1 MKITRA
7 IIKNFRNFEELDVQ
21 LGRNTILLGENGV
34 GKTNF
39 LEALRL
45 VLDPSRERRLYRED
59 FHRPGQPFN
68 GNKIEVHLYFAD
80 FQDDQVL
87 HGKVFPNC
95 IIEPNPPIAQ
105 VSYIYCP
112 KENIPDQSADGRD
125 DYRAIIY
132 GRGDMSN
139 NVRREIHAHLNIR
152 VIPALRN
159 IDKDIAIWQNSPLRR
174 WANLK
179 SLSDNYDFIQ
189 VSASVR
195 RATQELQRI
204 DPIKE
209 LQDDIK
215 QRLTDMVESVF
226 TFDPQVGMLPSE
238 PEALQRALRL
248 FLDENL
254 SLDRS
259 SLGLANVLYLT
270 LLMLEIEQRKQ
281 QIAEDEDQGEKY
293 QFTILAVEEPE
304 AHLHPHLQRLVF
316 HDFLRWDPPVFLST
330 HSPQIVS
337 VAEADSLV
345 VLKKQQEDK
354 TIATSTANLSQ
365 LPEWEPDWE
374 AAKLDLERYLD
385 STRGEV
391 VFAKGVILVEGDAE
405 LFLVPAFAKKL
416 AEPIINIRR
425 EEKQARILEDVTE
438 RNQRLDEISENITQL
453 INTGH
458 IPCTLDGAG
467 ISVCSVAGTDFKPY
481 VRFLGPEGLN
491 LPLVVITDGDKYI
504 ELKDKVK
511 KLIKPESEISQAD
524 KEELIDLRETKQWDV
539 LRQKLERLGQGVY
552 AGLERGVQLA
562 HFIAPDNV
570 ANLDAAFSEA
580 RWDDVR
586 QSLSQIGIFV
596 NDWTLEADLAYSYQ
610 DELVT
615 VYGELGASSTKQE
628 NMREQL
634 IAGTSESIDKIITR
648 IEETGKGK
656 GRFAQRLSSK
666 VQADRIPEY
675 IHFAIRDIVQK
686 TVPMLFQSSSEDNG
700 EG

>member
-1 MKITRA
+1 MKISRV
-7 IIKNFRNFEELDVQ
+7 IIRNFRNFEELDVR
-21 LGRNTILLGENGV
+21 LGRNTVLLGENGV

-45 VLDPSRERRLYRED
+45 VLDPSKERRLYRED
-59 FHRPGQPFN
+59 FHRPGQPFK
-68 GNKIEVHLYFAD
+68 GTRIEVHLYFSD

-87 HGKVFPNC
+87 YGKVFPNC
-95 IIEPNPPIAQ
+95 IVEPDPPIAQ

-112 KENIPDQSADGRD
+112 KENILDQSADGRD

-132 GRGDMSN
+132 GRGDVSN
-139 NVRREIHAHLNIR
+139 NVRREIHAHLNLR
-152 VIPALRN
+152 VIPALRD
-159 IDKDIAIWQNSPLRR
+159 IDKDIAIWRNSPLRR

-179 SLSDNYDFIQ
+179 NLSENSDFIQ
-189 VSASVR
+189 VAASVG
-195 RATQELQRI
+195 RATHALQQI

-226 TFDPQVGMLPSE
+226 TFDPQVGMLPSD

-281 QIAEDEDQGEKY
+281 QKAEDEDQGEKY

-304 AHLHPHLQRLVF
+304 SHLHPHLQRLVF

-345 VLKKQQEDK
+345 VLKRNQEGK
-354 TIATSTANLSQ
+354 TTATSTANLSQ
-365 LPEWEPDWE
+365 LLDWEPDWE

-385 STRGEV
+385 ATRGEV

-405 LFLVPAFAKKL
+405 LFLISTFAKKMT
-416 AEPIINIRR
+416 EPILNLRR
-425 EEKQARILEDVTE
+425 NEKQARMLDDTTE
-438 RNQRLDEISENITQL
+438 RDQRLAEIAEKTERL
-453 INTGH
+453 LEADC

-481 VRFLGPEGLN
+481 VRFLGPQGLN
-491 LPLVVITDGDKYI
+491 LPLVVITDGDKYTK
-504 ELKDKVK
+504 LKDKVK
-511 KLIKPESEISQAD
+511 ELRKPESEISHED
-524 KEELIDLRETKQWDV
+524 KEALTSLRETEQWDD
-539 LRQKLERLGQGVY
+539 LRQRLEGLGHGVY
-552 AGLERGVQLA
+552 AGVERGIQLA
-562 HFIAPDNV
+562 RFIAPDAT
-570 ANLDAAFSEA
+570 ANLETAFSEN
-580 RWDDVR
+580 RWSDVR
-586 QSLSQIGIFV
+586 QALAQIGIFV
-596 NDWTLEADLAYSYQ
+596 NDWTLEAELASLYQ
-610 DELVT
+610 GELVD
-615 VYGELGASSTKQE
+615 VYGELGASSTQQE

-634 IAGTSESIDKIITR
+634 IDSTSESIEKVIAR

-666 VQADRIPEY
+666 VQADKIPEY
-675 IHFAIRDIVQK
+675 IHSAIRYIMRQ
-686 TVPMLFQSSSEDNG
+686 TTPMLFPSPAEESE